1 MGSHRVR
8 HRLVTKQQ
16 QQNTIVRV
24 TYKQQTF
31 FSQFWRNVN
40 GLAGILPGPFTAQR
54 ELLTMVSKASIGL
67 TAQYPFLSLPH
78 TTVPMSRLPS
88 LPPQSAPQTLSVG
101 LGLYHTMSF
110 TSEPMTAPD
119 SPDPLLVS
127 TFPLVCP
134 AGVSRFTRS
143 RPNSRPP
150 PRSALPSVFVGSAN
164 SSSTTQ
170 PSISEPSWPFT
181 FCLTSHVTWYEVL
194 PLPSTHIQSLIV
206 FHHLLLSGNFTKLLF
221 VKMKLGSSLLLV
233 GFVSLPQAGATL

>member
-1 MGSHRVR
+1 MGSVLGSGRFPGERNGNLPQYSCLGSPRTEEPSRLQSMGSHRVR

-101 LGLYHTMSF
+101 LGIFS
-110 TSEPMTAPD
+110 
-119 SPDPLLVS
+119 
-127 TFPLVCP
+127 
-134 AGVSRFTRS
+134 
-143 RPNSRPP
+143 
-150 PRSALPSVFVGSAN
+150 SA
-164 SSSTTQ
+164 
-170 PSISEPSWPFT
+170 
-181 FCLTSHVTWYEVL
+181 SH
-194 PLPSTHIQSLIV
+194 S
-206 FHHLLLSGNFTKLLF
+206 
-221 VKMKLGSSLLLV
+221 
-233 GFVSLPQAGATL
+233 